1 MIGKPQ
7 LGTQN
12 IIFDLYL
19 VKFTDA
25 KLADTKGKLP
35 FFEKKKIRYKWTH
48 AVQNHIIQRST
59 VVPPSRP
66 KTYSNF
72 TALLSMLSDKA
83 ILSLSII

>member
-19 VKFTDA
+19 VKFADA

-35 FFEKKKIRYKWTH
+35 FFEKKK
-48 AVQNHIIQRST
+48 N
-59 VVPPSRP
+59 
-66 KTYSNF
+66 
-72 TALLSMLSDKA
+72 
-83 ILSLSII
+83 